1 MSEAEEYGYEGTYF
15 PETDEAARFSQDGYI
30 SSSPRLGR
38 LPDQHPQPQRQSENS
53 DDHMAEV
60 VFFSYGVAVFFG
72 LEEAQERDILDD
84 LESAGVWIRKRE
96 EDDWEIEECHFAVSG
111 HVL

>member
-1 MSEAEEYGYEGTYF
+1 
-15 PETDEAARFSQDGYI
+15 
-30 SSSPRLGR
+30 
-38 LPDQHPQPQRQSENS
+38 
-53 DDHMAEV
+53 MAEV